1 MKKIICVSVVL
12 MFLLSGCSSF
22 SEVDENKVKDI
33 SDKIT
38 QTIIDSVEKGID
50 EAEKNSAER
59 KESHKIEASGTGKLE
74 IESSVG
80 DIYLTTHDSTEVTID
95 IKITARADSKEKSQ
109 ELVDSFNYSVEEKWN
124 TIKIDTKLDDV
135 NLLSNNNMQTE
146 FTINIPKNIEITVI
160 SLNVGEI
167 IIDNTN
173 GHLEVTNNVGDIKIS
188 NSDGSFNLKSDVGE
202 ITLNSCRPSGN
213 TELKTN
219 TGDIKAVF
227 SNISGAQT
235 IKAETGVGDIEIST
249 PDDSSYEAE
258 INEFMKDKTVIFKGN
273 QDTKIE
279 LKTGVGDINFK

>member
-12 MFLLSGCSSF
+12 MLLLSGCSSF
-22 SEVDENKVKDI
+22 SKVDEDKVKDI
-33 SDKIT
+33 SEKIT
-38 QTIIDSVEKGID
+38 KTIIDSVEKGID
-50 EAEKNSAER
+50 AAEKNSAER
-59 KESHKIEASGTGKLE
+59 KESHKIEASETGKLE

-80 DIYLTTHDSTEVTID
+80 DIYLTTHDSTEATID

-109 ELVDSFNYSVEEKWN
+109 ELVDSFDYSVEEKWN

-135 NLLSNNNMQTE
+135 KLLSNNNMQTE
-146 FTINIPKNIEITVI
+146 LTINIPKNIEIAVI

-173 GHLEVTNNVGDIKIS
+173 GHFEVTNNVGDIKIS

-219 TGDIKAVF
+219 TGDIKATF
-227 SNISGAQT
+227 YNISDAQT
-235 IKAETGVGDIEIST
+235 IKAETAVGDIEMST
-249 PDDSSYEAE
+249 PDNSSYEAK
-258 INEFMKDKTVIFKGN
+258 IDEFMKGGMVMFKGN
-273 QDTKIE
+273 KDTKID
-279 LKTGVGDINFK
+279 LKTGVGEIQFK